1 MDNRAHQRSV
11 ALGIQSTEQMLKV
24 RSEDRTLANQLEC
37 SKGSS
42 TPLLPTTH
50 WRLLFG
56 LAWAC
61 SKAVFVS

>member
-1 MDNRAHQRSV
+1 MDNGAHHGSV

-42 TPLLPTTH
+42 SPLLSTTH
-50 WRLLFG
+50 WWLLFD
-56 LAWAC
+56 LWAC